1 MGCVQCKD
9 KEATKLTDERDNSLT
24 QSLGYRYGTDPT
36 PQHYP
41 SFTVTTIPNYNNFH
55 TNAGQG
61 LTVFGGV
68 NSSSHTGTLRTR
80 GGTGVTLFVA
90 LYDYEARTEDDLSFQ
105 KGEKFQILN
114 SSEGDWWEARSLT
127 TGGTGYIPSNYVAPV
142 DSIQAEEWY
151 FGKLG
156 RKDAER
162 QLLSFGNPRGT
173 YLIRESET
181 TKGAYSLSIRD
192 WDDMKGDHVK
202 HYKIRKLDNGGYYI
216 TTRAQFET
224 LQQLVQ
230 HYSERAA
237 GLCCRLVVPCHKGMP
252 RLTDL
257 SVKTKDVWEIPR
269 ESLQLIKRLGNGQFG
284 EVWMEKAD
292 GLCFN
297 LTLIAPNYTPQTVG
311 LAKDA
316 WEVARNTISLEQ
328 KLGQG
333 CFAEVWFGTWN
344 GNTKVAIKT
353 LKPGTMSPESF
364 LEEAQIMKKLKHDKL
379 VQLYAVVS
387 EEPIYIVTEYMSKG
401 SLLDFLKDGEGRALK
416 LPNLVD
422 MAAQVAAGMAYI
434 ERMNYIHRDLRSANI
449 LVGNGLICKIAD
461 FGLARLIEDNEYTA
475 RQGAKFPIKW
485 TAPEAALY
493 GRFTIKSDVW
503 SFGILLTELVTK
515 GRVPYPGMNNREV
528 LEQVERG
535 YRMPCPQDCPN
546 SLHELMLNCWKKDPE
561 ERPTFEYLQGFLEDY
576 FTATEPQY
584 QPGDNL

>member
-9 KEATKLTDERDNSLT
+9 KEATKLTDERDGSLT
-24 QSLGYRYGTDPT
+24 QSSGYRYGTDPT

-41 SFTVTTIPNYNNFH
+41 SFGVTSIPNYNNFH
-55 TNAGQG
+55 ATGGQG

-90 LYDYEARTEDDLSFQ
+90 LYDYEARTEDDLSFH

-127 TGGTGYIPSNYVAPV
+127 TGETGYIPSNYVAPV

-173 YLIRESET
+173 FLIRESET

-297 LTLIAPNYTPQTVG
+297 LTVIATNNTPQTVG

-316 WEVARNTISLEQ
+316 WEVARDSLFLEQ

-333 CFAEVWFGTWN
+333 CFAEVWRGTWN

-535 YRMPCPQDCPN
+535 YRMPCPQDCPI
-546 SLHELMLNCWKKDPE
+546 SLHELMIHCWKKDPE

>member
-9 KEATKLTDERDNSLT
+9 KEATKLTEERDGSLN
-24 QSLGYRYGTDPT
+24 QSSGYRYGTDPT

-41 SFTVTTIPNYNNFH
+41 SFGVTSIPNYNNFH
-55 TNAGQG
+55 AAGGQG

-90 LYDYEARTEDDLSFQ
+90 LYDYEARTEDDLSFH

-127 TGGTGYIPSNYVAPV
+127 TGETGYIPSNYVAPV

-173 YLIRESET
+173 FLIRESET

-230 HYSERAA
+230 HYS
-237 GLCCRLVVPCHKGMP
+237 
-252 RLTDL
+252 
-257 SVKTKDVWEIPR
+257 
-269 ESLQLIKRLGNGQFG
+269 
-284 EVWMEKAD
+284 
-292 GLCFN
+292 
-297 LTLIAPNYTPQTVG
+297 
-311 LAKDA
+311 
-316 WEVARNTISLEQ
+316 
-328 KLGQG
+328 
-333 CFAEVWFGTWN
+333 GTWN

-387 EEPIYIVTEYMSKG
+387 EEPIYIVTEYMNKG

-475 RQGAKFPIKW
+475 RQGEHLNEDGSWSHPRGQSL
-485 TAPEAALY
+485 TA
-493 GRFTIKSDVW
+493 
-503 SFGILLTELVTK
+503 
-515 GRVPYPGMNNREV
+515 
-528 LEQVERG
+528 
-535 YRMPCPQDCPN
+535 
-546 SLHELMLNCWKKDPE
+546 
-561 ERPTFEYLQGFLEDY
+561 
-576 FTATEPQY
+576 
-584 QPGDNL
+584 